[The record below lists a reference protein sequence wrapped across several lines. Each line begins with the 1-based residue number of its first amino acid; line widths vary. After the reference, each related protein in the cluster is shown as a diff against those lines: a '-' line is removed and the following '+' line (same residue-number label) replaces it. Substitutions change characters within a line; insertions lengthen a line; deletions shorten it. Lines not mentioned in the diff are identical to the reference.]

1 MTPPDAQADIHTAAS
16 AIAEVYSG
24 ISPDLLPTLTKIGDE
39 INASLN
45 LDEVLAHA
53 AARIKDLIDY
63 EIFAVLLLDETKTR
77 LFFRFAVGYPREVV
91 ENWRIPIG
99 EGVTGVAAATGQA
112 VRVPDVHQYPRYLN
126 AIENVAS
133 ELAVPLMVQGHAIG
147 VLDIQSRQLNY
158 FTPDQQSV
166 LTLLAS
172 RIAGAVENARLFE
185 RVQRQA
191 ETLLILNEVG
201 REATTLAGV
210 ESVLRR
216 SAELVKRV
224 IDYQIFSILLY
235 DESEKVFRHR
245 VTVKFGQ
252 RVQEKF
258 AVPAH
263 EGIVGAAAAAGRPVV
278 VPDVRAD
285 PRYLEVNSETRSE
298 LAVPMLYKNRVIG
311 VLDLES
317 PQVNYF
323 TPDHIQALSIMAAHL
338 AVSIENARLYEQ
350 VSRDE
355 ARMERD
361 LAAARRLQGALLPK
375 VPGPECGLD
384 IAAHYISARELCG
397 DTYDFLRYGSTEL
410 SITQG
415 DVSGKGSA
423 AALYGAVVIG
433 ILRSIGPQ
441 KLRPAHML
449 ATMNQLMAERRVEG
463 RFMTLAYATW
473 NVRKRRLRIANAGQ
487 EQPLV
492 YRNGKCEKLDL
503 VGFPLGLFPDAS
515 YDEMAITLN
524 PGEMIVF
531 YSDGISDTQNGAK
544 EFFGWQRLLDLICAN
559 HELSAAALSD
569 KLLAAVDEFSGGA
582 APFDDRTLLVLK
594 AL

>member
-1 MTPPDAQADIHTAAS
+1 
-16 AIAEVYSG
+16 
-24 ISPDLLPTLTKIGDE
+24 
-39 INASLN
+39 
-45 LDEVLAHA
+45 
-53 AARIKDLIDY
+53 
-63 EIFAVLLLDETKTR
+63 
-77 LFFRFAVGYPREVV
+77 
-91 ENWRIPIG
+91 
-99 EGVTGVAAATGQA
+99 
-112 VRVPDVHQYPRYLN
+112 VRVADVRQYPGYLN
-126 AIENVAS
+126 AMESVAS
-133 ELAVPLMVQGHAIG
+133 ELAVPLCVQGQAIG
-147 VLDIQSRQLNY
+147 VLDIQSRQLDY
-158 FTPDQQSV
+158 FTPDQQSI

-185 RVQRQA
+185 RTQRQA

-201 REATTLAGV
+201 REATTLSDV

-235 DESEKVFRHR
+235 DDVANVFRQR
-245 VTVKFGQ
+245 VNVKFGQ
-252 RVQEKF
+252 RYQEKF

-263 EGIVGAAAAAGRPVV
+263 EGIVGAAASEGRPIN
-278 VPDVRAD
+278 VPDVRLD
-285 PRYLEVNSETRSE
+285 PRYLELNAETRSE
-298 LAVPMLYKNRVIG
+298 LAVPMLYKNRVVG

-350 VSRDE
+350 VRRDE

-375 VPGPECGLD
+375 VPGVEYGLD

-410 SITQG
+410 AITQG

-433 ILRSIGPQ
+433 ILRSLGPQ
-441 KLRPAHML
+441 KLPPAQML
-449 ATMNQLMAERRVEG
+449 AAMNQLVAERRVEG
-463 RFMTLAYATW
+463 RFMTLAYAVW

-487 EQPLV
+487 EQPLLWK
-492 YRNGKCEKLDL
+492 NGKAEKLDL
-503 VGFPLGLFPDAS
+503 VGFPLGLFPDAT
-515 YDEMAITLN
+515 YDELTLKLN
-524 PGEMIVF
+524 PGDMVIF
-531 YSDGISDTQNGAK
+531 YSDGISDTQNKQG
-544 EFFGWQRLLDLICAN
+544 EFFGWQGLLDFTTAN
-559 HELSAAALSD
+559 HELSAADFSAR
-569 KLLAAVDEFSGGA
+569 LLAAVDEFSGGA
-582 APFDDRTLLVLK
+582 PPFDDRTLLVLK

>member
-1 MTPPDAQADIHTAAS
+1 MNSFDTN
-16 AIAEVYSG
+16 AIAEIYPD
-24 ISPDLLPTLTKIGDE
+24 ISPALLPILTKIGDE

-53 AARIKDLIDY
+53 AARIKDVIDY
-63 EIFAVLLLDETKTR
+63 EIFAVLLLDESKTH
-77 LFFRFAVGYPREVV
+77 LYFRFAVGHRPEVV
-91 ENWRIPIG
+91 ENWRVPVG
-99 EGVTGVAAATGQA
+99 EGVTGSAVATGHP
-112 VRVPDVHQYPRYLN
+112 VRVADVRQYPGYLN
-126 AIENVAS
+126 AMESVAS
-133 ELAVPLMVQGHAIG
+133 ELAVPLCVQGQAIG
-147 VLDIQSRQLNY
+147 VLDIQSRQLDY
-158 FTPDQQSV
+158 FTPDQQSI

-185 RVQRQA
+185 RTQRQA

-201 REATTLAGV
+201 REATTLSDV

-235 DESEKVFRHR
+235 DDVANVFRQR
-245 VTVKFGQ
+245 VNVKFGQ
-252 RVQEKF
+252 RYQEKF

-263 EGIVGAAAAAGRPVV
+263 EGIVGAAASEGRPIN
-278 VPDVRAD
+278 VPDVRLD
-285 PRYLEVNSETRSE
+285 PRYLELNAETRSE
-298 LAVPMLYKNRVIG
+298 LAVPMLYKNRVVG

-350 VSRDE
+350 VRRDE

-375 VPGPECGLD
+375 VPGVEYGLD

-410 SITQG
+410 AITQG

-433 ILRSIGPQ
+433 ILRSLGPQ
-441 KLRPAHML
+441 KLPPAQML
-449 ATMNQLMAERRVEG
+449 AAMNQLVAERRVEG
-463 RFMTLAYATW
+463 RFMTLAYAVW

-487 EQPLV
+487 EQPLLWK
-492 YRNGKCEKLDL
+492 NGKAEKLDL
-503 VGFPLGLFPDAS
+503 VGFPLGLFPDAT
-515 YDEMAITLN
+515 YDELTLKLN
-524 PGEMIVF
+524 PGDMVIF
-531 YSDGISDTQNGAK
+531 YSDGISDTQNKQG
-544 EFFGWQRLLDLICAN
+544 EFFGWQGLLDFTTVN
-559 HELSAAALSD
+559 HELSAADFSAR
-569 KLLAAVDEFSGGA
+569 LLAAVDEFSGGA
-582 APFDDRTLLVLK
+582 PPFDDRTLLVLK

>member
-1 MTPPDAQADIHTAAS
+1 MPPIDANS
-16 AIAEVYSG
+16 PVEVYPD
-24 ISPDLLPTLTKIGDE
+24 ISPALLPTLTKIGDE

-45 LDEVLAHA
+45 LDDVLSRSA
-53 AARIKDLIDY
+53 ALIKDLIDY
-63 EIFAVLLLDETKTR
+63 EIFAVLLFDANNGNLY
-77 LFFRFAVGYPREVV
+77 FRFAVGYPHEVV

-99 EGVTGVAAATGQA
+99 EGVTGVAAATGQP
-112 VRVPDVHQYPRYLN
+112 VRVADVRKYPRYLN
-126 AIENVAS
+126 AIDSVSS
-133 ELAVPLMVQGHAIG
+133 ELAVPLMVHGKAIG
-147 VLDIQSRQLNY
+147 VLDIQSHQLDY
-158 FTPDQQSV
+158 FTPDQQSI
-166 LTLLAS
+166 LTMLAS

-185 RVQRQA
+185 RTQRQA

-201 REATTLAGV
+201 REATTLADV

-235 DESEKVFRHR
+235 DETEHVFRHR

-263 EGIVGAAAAAGRPVV
+263 EGIVGAAAASGRPVV
-278 VPDVRAD
+278 VPDVRLD

-323 TPDHIQALSIMAAHL
+323 TPEHIQALSIMAAHL

-350 VSRDE
+350 VARDE
-355 ARMERD
+355 SRMERD

-375 VPGPECGLD
+375 VPGHEYGLD

-397 DTYDFLRYGSTEL
+397 DTYDFVRYGGSEL
-410 SITQG
+410 CITQG

-433 ILRSIGPQ
+433 ILRSLGPQ
-441 KLRPAHML
+441 KLRPAQML

-463 RFMTLAYATW
+463 RFMTLVYAVW
-473 NVRKRRLRIANAGQ
+473 NVKKRRLRIANAGQ
-487 EQPLV
+487 EQPLLW
-492 YRNGKCEKLDL
+492 RNGKCEKLDL

-515 YDEMAITLN
+515 YDELTIKLN

-531 YSDGISDTQNGAK
+531 YSDGISDTQNAAG
-544 EFFGWQRLLDLICAN
+544 EFFGWQRLLDFVCA
-559 HELSAAALSD
+559 HHDLSAAHMAD
-569 KLLAAVDEFSGGA
+569 AILADVEEFSAGA
-582 APFDDRTLLVLK
+582 PPFDDRTLLVLK

>member
-1 MTPPDAQADIHTAAS
+1 MNSFDTN
-16 AIAEVYSG
+16 AIAEIYPD
-24 ISPDLLPTLTKIGDE
+24 ISPALLPILTKIGDE

-53 AARIKDLIDY
+53 AARIKEVIDY
-63 EIFAVLLLDETKTR
+63 EIFAVLLLDESKTH
-77 LFFRFAVGYPREVV
+77 LYFRFAVGHRPEVV
-91 ENWRIPIG
+91 ENWRVPVG
-99 EGVTGVAAATGQA
+99 EGVTGSAVATGHP
-112 VRVPDVHQYPRYLN
+112 VRVADVRQYPGYLN
-126 AIENVAS
+126 AMESVAS
-133 ELAVPLMVQGHAIG
+133 ELAVPLCVHGQAIG
-147 VLDIQSRQLNY
+147 VLDIQSRQLDY
-158 FTPDQQSV
+158 FTPDQQSI

-185 RVQRQA
+185 RTQRQA

-201 REATTLAGV
+201 REATTLSDV

-235 DESEKVFRHR
+235 DDVANVFRQR
-245 VTVKFGQ
+245 VNVKFGQ
-252 RVQEKF
+252 RYQEKF

-263 EGIVGAAAAAGRPVV
+263 EGIVGAAASEGRPIN
-278 VPDVRAD
+278 VPDVRLD
-285 PRYLEVNSETRSE
+285 PRYLELNAETRSE
-298 LAVPMLYKNRVIG
+298 LAVPMLYKNRVVG

-350 VSRDE
+350 VRRDE

-375 VPGPECGLD
+375 VPGVEYGLD

-410 SITQG
+410 AITQG

-433 ILRSIGPQ
+433 ILRSLGPQ
-441 KLRPAHML
+441 KLPPAQML
-449 ATMNQLMAERRVEG
+449 AAMNQLVAERRVEG
-463 RFMTLAYATW
+463 RFMTLAYAVW

-487 EQPLV
+487 EQPLLWK
-492 YRNGKCEKLDL
+492 NGKAEKLDL
-503 VGFPLGLFPDAS
+503 VGFPLGLFPDAT
-515 YDEMAITLN
+515 YDELTLKLN
-524 PGEMIVF
+524 PGDMVIF
-531 YSDGISDTQNGAK
+531 YSDGISDTQNKQGD
-544 EFFGWQRLLDLICAN
+544 FFGWQGLLDFITAN
-559 HELSAAALSD
+559 HELSAADFSA

-582 APFDDRTLLVLK
+582 PPFDDRTLLVLK